1 MDAVVV
7 EFQGTTDELFLSVL
21 GYDIDTNSEISVTL
35 NGQALGTLP
44 KGTNNGFNESVQF
57 PIDASLQ
64 LPGTNRIEF
73 IQSISGWKWG
83 ITDISLDQT
92 PVNNVDFTFTP
103 GVTETGEYGWAW
115 GSNNN
120 MDAVAAEFQGTT
132 NDLFLSVLGYDIDTN
147 TEITV
152 TLNGQTL
159 GNLPIGTNNG
169 FNESVQF
176 PIDASLQL
184 PGTNRIE
191 FIQSVSGWK
200 WGVTDIS
207 LDQTPVNNVDFTIT
221 PGVTETGE
229 YGWAW
234 GSNNNM
240 DAVVVEFQGTT
251 NDLFLSVL
259 GYDIDTNTE
268 ISVTLNGQT
277 LGNLP
282 KGANNGFNES
292 VQFPIDASL
301 QLSGTNRIEF
311 TQSITGWKWGITDI
325 ELEISN

>member
-1 MDAVVV
+1 
-7 EFQGTTDELFLSVL
+7 
-21 GYDIDTNSEISVTL
+21 
-35 NGQALGTLP
+35 
-44 KGTNNGFNESVQF
+44 
-57 PIDASLQ
+57 
-64 LPGTNRIEF
+64 
-73 IQSISGWKWG
+73 
-83 ITDISLDQT
+83 
-92 PVNNVDFTFTP
+92 
-103 GVTETGEYGWAW
+103 
-115 GSNNN
+115 

-191 FIQSVSGWK
+191 FIQNISGWK

-221 PGVTETGE
+221 PGVTETSE

-240 DAVVVEFQGTT
+240 DAVVAEFQGTT

-268 ISVTLNGQT
+268 ITVTLNGQT

-311 TQSITGWKWGITDI
+311 TQSISGWKWGITDI